1 MGFNLNIFQNTLT
14 AFPST
19 EEIHIT
25 LWSIHPQKAPGLD
38 GLHAQFFQHSWGTL
52 SRDITKFIQTIF
64 ITGRV
69 P

>member
-14 AFPST
+14 AFLST

-25 LWSIHPQKAPGLD
+25 LWSIHPQKAPGPD